1 MGWCQPPG
9 THVPKQCIAQNAR
22 RGPVE
27 RMVKVT
33 NAIKDTVSVGEK
45 DELFDAVQ
53 KTGSGGCVS
62 IRKGGEVRTHQWG
75 F

>member
-1 MGWCQPPG
+1 MWS
-9 THVPKQCIAQNAR
+9 THFPLHK
-22 RGPVE
+22 
-27 RMVKVT
+27 K
-33 NAIKDTVSVGEK
+33 IKDTVSVGEK

>member
-1 MGWCQPPG
+1 MKETSPSPAASSKTPLGAQRPYLQE
-9 THVPKQCIAQNAR
+9 PK
-22 RGPVE
+22 
-27 RMVKVT
+27 K
-33 NAIKDTVSVGEK
+33 KDTVSVGEK